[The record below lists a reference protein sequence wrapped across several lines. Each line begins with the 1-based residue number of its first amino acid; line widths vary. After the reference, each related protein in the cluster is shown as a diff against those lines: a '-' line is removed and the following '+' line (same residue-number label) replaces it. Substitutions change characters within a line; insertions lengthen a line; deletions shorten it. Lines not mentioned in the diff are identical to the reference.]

1 MNDEPKGGGPAA
13 GIAAMVAMVVCCGGL
28 LLVTTGVLS
37 GIGAWFFEGGLA
49 WLVGAALVAAAGLVW
64 WRVRRPRARVAALE
78 PPAPETP
85 TRRSRAA

>member
-1 MNDEPKGGGPAA
+1 MNDEPKGFPTVGVLLAH
-13 GIAAMVAMVVCCGGL
+13 VVCCGGIM
-28 LLVTTGVLS
+28 LVATGALS

-49 WLVGAALVAAAGLVW
+49 WLVGAALVAAAGLVL
-64 WRVRRPRARVAALE
+64 WRGRRPKARVAPLE